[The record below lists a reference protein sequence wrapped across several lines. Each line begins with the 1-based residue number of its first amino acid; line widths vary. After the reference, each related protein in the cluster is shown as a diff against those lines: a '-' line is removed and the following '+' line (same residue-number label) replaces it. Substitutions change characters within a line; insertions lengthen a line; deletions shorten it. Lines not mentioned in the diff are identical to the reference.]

1 MSTSNEYD
9 FQAIQSIAEHW
20 LAGVAVRKDFELS
33 KLKYK
38 IPNAFYNQPVKLN
51 SLQQSLENISP
62 LQLDAPEACHLLP
75 SIETVLGDDV
85 YIMTR
90 LNKLM
95 DTMPSSSTNVKFY
108 ERPLTP
114 FDSKFYLLNY

>member
-1 MSTSNEYD
+1 M
-9 FQAIQSIAEHW
+9 
-20 LAGVAVRKDFELS
+20 
-33 KLKYK
+33 
-38 IPNAFYNQPVKLN
+38 N

-75 SIETVLGDDV
+75 SLETVLGDDV

-90 LNKLM
+90 VNKLI
-95 DTMPSSSTNVKFY
+95 DTMPSSKTNVKFY

-114 FDSKFYLLNY
+114 FDSKNYLYHLIG